1 MPKLAEEQIQK
12 RKLLV
17 ETAALALFKTQ
28 GFHGVGLRDI
38 AKEGGVSLGN
48 IYNYYEG
55 KEELF
60 NAILARLHAD
70 FTGPETPL
78 AAFFETATFPDG
90 LEELGQ
96 VIGRMVKAHADYLTL
111 IYIDIAEFGG
121 RHVRPFYQGLPARF
135 RAALGHLEPLPS
147 GVDPIV
153 GFTVAYMQF
162 FNYFI
167 IERMVGAKGHLGLSD
182 ADAVATMAGIFRRGL
197 LLDGTP

>member
-1 MPKLAEEQIQK
+1 MPKLAEEQILK
-12 RKLLV
+12 RKGLV
-17 ETAALALFKTQ
+17 ETAALQLFRTR

-48 IYNYYEG
+48 IYNYYPG

-60 NAILARLHAD
+60 NAILARLHDA
-70 FTGPETPL
+70 FTGPNTPL
-78 AAFFETATFPDG
+78 ARFFESATFPENLG
-90 LEELGQ
+90 ELGR
-96 VIGRMVKAHADYLTL
+96 VIRVMVEEHADYLTL

-135 RAALGHLEPLPS
+135 REALGEQKPLPS
-147 GVDPIV
+147 GVDPVV

-167 IERMVGAKGHLGLSD
+167 VERMIGAEGHLGLSD
-182 ADAVATMAGIFRRGL
+182 DQAIDTLAGIFRRGL
-197 LLDGTP
+197 LTGEAT